1 MMTVVVFC
9 LIVWA
14 WLMWRL
20 LDSFLWLR
28 DLSRGAE
35 EIRVWD
41 AKIGNIP
48 TTARSDVS
56 SSDQRGS
63 QHASQI
69 LEDQRKAS

>member
-14 WLMWRL
+14 LLMWRL

-28 DLSRGAE
+28 DLGRGTE
-35 EIRVWD
+35 EIKVWD
-41 AKIGNIP
+41 AKIRIIP

-63 QHASQI
+63 QDASQI
-69 LEDQRKAS
+69 LEDLQKAS

>member
-35 EIRVWD
+35 EIRAWD
-41 AKIGNIP
+41 AKIGNTP
-48 TTARSDVS
+48 TTGRSDVS
-56 SSDQRGS
+56 SSDQGGS
-63 QHASQI
+63 QDASQI
-69 LEDQRKAS
+69 LEDQQKAS

>member
-41 AKIGNIP
+41 AKIENMP
-48 TTARSDVS
+48 TTVRSDIS

-63 QHASQI
+63 QDASQI

>member
-35 EIRVWD
+35 EIRAWD

-48 TTARSDVS
+48 TTARSDIS
-56 SSDQRGS
+56 SSDQRRS
-63 QHASQI
+63 QDASQI

>member
-9 LIVWA
+9 FILWA

-35 EIRVWD
+35 EIRAWD
-41 AKIGNIP
+41 AKIGNTP

-63 QHASQI
+63 QDASQI
-69 LEDQRKAS
+69 LEDQQKAS